1 MPRRPLSVREVDV
14 LFELADGATNPE
26 IAERLGITV
35 STVKTHLKRVCEAL
49 GASDRHAAVQAG
61 YRAGLLHACP
71 TCRRPRNTPGAPAR
85 NDQHQEQQ

>member
-14 LFELADGATNPE
+14 LIELADGATNPV

-35 STVKTHLKRVCEAL
+35 STAKTHVRRLCAAL
-49 GASDRHAAVQAG
+49 GVSDRHAAVEAG

-71 TCRRPRNTPGAPAR
+71 TCRRPRSTPGGPAR